1 MNDKRWF
8 GTKTLGIAGLIVIS
22 AVLVCYVCSN
32 ENTTRKEGDMGEVKQ
47 SNEPHASNVGQRPE
61 FTFRP
66 IGVIRSSYTRQTGAP
81 RQGRLELEK
90 EARIEIYSD
99 FAEGLEGLEKFSH
112 IIVIWVFD
120 KSKGY
125 SLSATPPGETM
136 SRGVFATRSPHRPC
150 PIALTIVPLERR
162 DVDVLYVRGLEA
174 FDGTPVLDI
183 KPYIPEIDSFTDAKS
198 DIKINVK
205 Q

>member
-1 MNDKRWF
+1 MNKHRF
-8 GTKTLGIAGLIVIS
+8 GTKALGGTIFILLF
-22 AVLVCYVCSN
+22 LVVAFYLHGT
-32 ENTTRKEGDMGEVKQ
+32 ENTTKEEGEMGEKTQ
-47 SNEPHASNVGQRPE
+47 DNKPHNSHVGKRPS
-61 FTFRP
+61 FTFNP
-66 IGVIRSSYTRQTGAP
+66 IGIIHSGYTRKTGAP

-99 FAEGLEGLEKFSH
+99 YAEGLEGIEKFSH

-120 KSKGY
+120 RSKDF
-125 SLSATPPGETM
+125 SLSATPPGEKK

-150 PIALTIVPLERR
+150 PIALTIVPLDRR

-183 KPYIPEIDSFTDAKS
+183 KPYIAEIDSFADAKS
-198 DIKINVK
+198 DIKIK
-205 Q
+205 AKE